1 MYAKTFTTN
10 AKSQNKTPQKH
21 AWTIKK
27 TLVQFESSK
36 SIDKLLTHITNEH
49 NE

>member
-1 MYAKTFTTN
+1 MYVKTFTTDVKN
-10 AKSQNKTPQKH
+10 QNKTPQKH
-21 AWTIKK
+21 ELLKK

-36 SIDKLLTHITNEH
+36 FIAKLLTHKTNEH